1 MRILLA
7 VLLTG
12 FLLVLGSPGPS
23 AAQEQ
28 LITLRGGIW
37 AVDPPDGFVVLSDPV
52 AGLKHPSGAF
62 IVIQDVPKAPVSRTF
77 FDIPPDQQ
85 AQARVDEVSEV
96 TVNGRPAFI
105 GVLYIHAQRSLNIIL
120 LIEGETSNGL
130 LTALLPDN
138 AVGKVSVDELRHAL
152 LTAVERPKDISARLE
167 DDLPFVIGDM
177 AGMRVATYAVGAAVL
192 LTDGPLDDMEETADQ
207 TFVQVGSVKNV
218 SNEKLD
224 ENTPLGP
231 IVDSMRKKFPAAR
244 ILSNGMI
251 ETPQGNVI
259 EVRYER
265 TTKTGKPAAG
275 VMWLKIVGDRM
286 LVLICQYSVGDS
298 EGLAKLA
305 LVRDGIAAK

>member
-7 VLLTG
+7 TVLAG
-12 FLLVLGSPGPS
+12 FLLAFGSPNPS

-28 LITLRGGIW
+28 LVTLRGGIW
-37 AVDPPDGFVVLSDPV
+37 AIDPPDGFVVLSDPV

-62 IVIQDVPKAPVSRTF
+62 IVIQDLPKAPVSRTF

-96 TVNGRPAFI
+96 TVNGRRAFL
-105 GVLYIHAQRSLNIIL
+105 GVLYIHAQRSLNIM
-120 LIEGETSNGL
+120 LIVEGETSNGMI
-130 LTALLPDN
+130 TALLPDN
-138 AVGKVSVDELRHAL
+138 AVGKVSVEELRQAV

-167 DDLPFVIGDM
+167 DLPFVIGDM
-177 AGMRVATYAVGAAVL
+177 AGMRVATYAVGVAVL

-218 SNEKLD
+218 SNERLD

-244 ILSNGMI
+244 ILSDGMI
-251 ETPQGNVI
+251 ETPQGNVL

-286 LVLICQYSVGDS
+286 LVLICQYPVGNS
-298 EGLAKLA
+298 EGLAKLVA
-305 LVRDGIAAK
+305 VRDGLSAK